1 MAVNNSDVVNRINYK
16 LDLLNWYDSSMIA
29 INENKKSISPL
40 IDVVINNN
48 LEYYN
53 VFVENNFEFGNVDLD
68 ELNEIGKHI
77 DSIENYYD
85 YLIDR
90 NREYAQL
97 LTEIN
102 QFIKNGEIASEQAS
116 QILDKFSELK
126 ATRLLP
132 PEFNRKVFDA
142 LPKLSPE
149 AKELLTESN
158 NKILQAHYKMSTLEN
173 VANNISYT
181 IKSVKENGKYQGFD
195 YVEVLKQYGE
205 LIRDGREYINS
216 QYEKLKSNALS
227 DDEISKIHDNIKN
240 MEESIAGYLEWAD
253 KAEPVLNK
261 HGIAIFRK
269 DIPVSGLLNI
279 SMNIFDQLSIS
290 MAGINVLDS
299 ATVNDI
305 GMNISPSVEIM
316 LPVQV
321 N

>member
-68 ELNEIGKHI
+68 ELNEIGKYI

-149 AKELLTESN
+149 AKGLLTESN

-181 IKSVKENGKYQGFD
+181 IKSIKENGEYQGFD
-195 YVEVLKQYGE
+195 YVEALKQYGE

-216 QYEKLKSNALS
+216 QYEKLKSNDLI
-227 DDEISKIHDNIKN
+227 DDEISEIHENIES
-240 MEESIAGYLEWAD
+240 MEESIAGYLEWAE
-253 KAEPVLNK
+253 KAEPILNK
-261 HGIAIFRK
+261 HGIDVFRK

-279 SMNIFDQLSIS
+279 SMDIFDQLSIS

-299 ATVNDI
+299 TTFNDI